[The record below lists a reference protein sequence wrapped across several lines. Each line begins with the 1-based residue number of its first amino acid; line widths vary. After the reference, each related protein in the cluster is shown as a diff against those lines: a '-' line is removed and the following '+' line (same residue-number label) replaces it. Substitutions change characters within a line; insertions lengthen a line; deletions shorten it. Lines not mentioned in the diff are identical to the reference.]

1 MRPAPSLDP
10 AFADIAVP
18 LRLRHGE
25 IELAFISTKTTFGT
39 AVDITVAELSIESFF
54 PADPQTMEAM
64 RSLVG
69 SATR

>member
-1 MRPAPSLDP
+1 
-10 AFADIAVP
+10 VP

-39 AVDITVAELSIESFF
+39 AVDITAAELSIESFF
-54 PADPQTMEAM
+54 PADAETTEAM